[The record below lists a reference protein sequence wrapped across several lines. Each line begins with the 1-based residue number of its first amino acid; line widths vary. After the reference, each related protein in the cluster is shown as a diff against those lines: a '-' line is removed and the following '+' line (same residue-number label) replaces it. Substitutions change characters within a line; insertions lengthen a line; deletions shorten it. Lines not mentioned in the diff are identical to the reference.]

1 MKNKKPMILSIK
13 EVEDKIIDIINN
25 SGLPAF
31 YLLRIV
37 RSIEKDLNPL
47 EKEELK
53 LASDSLKNN
62 QIKR

>member
-31 YLLRIV
+31 YLLRII
-37 RSIEKDLNPL
+37 RSIEKDLNLL

-62 QIKR
+62 

>member
-62 QIKR
+62 